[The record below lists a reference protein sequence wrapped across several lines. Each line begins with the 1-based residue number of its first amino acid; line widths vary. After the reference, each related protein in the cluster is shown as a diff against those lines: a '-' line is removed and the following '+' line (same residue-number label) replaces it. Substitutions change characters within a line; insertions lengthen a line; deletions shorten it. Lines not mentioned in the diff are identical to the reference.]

1 MDAYP
6 LATPA
11 GATKIMSKEYF
22 GFFGLVMFLLSIV
35 AMFMD
40 QSPVV
45 PLTLLMLSQLYL
57 VTAVLLIAIEKRGKS

>member
-1 MDAYP
+1 
-6 LATPA
+6 
-11 GATKIMSKEYF
+11 MSKEYF